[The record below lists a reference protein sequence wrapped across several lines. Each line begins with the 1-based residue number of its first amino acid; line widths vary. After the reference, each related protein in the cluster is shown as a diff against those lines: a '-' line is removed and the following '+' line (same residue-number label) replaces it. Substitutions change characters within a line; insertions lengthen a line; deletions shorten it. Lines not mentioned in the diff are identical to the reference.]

1 RGLRRSIQVE
11 KIPASKDPAGSAPCG
26 REKTPVTLQAAVRPR
41 REYVT
46 GFVTAGERKVPVV
59 STRLSW
65 RDVLGGWR
73 VRWDI
78 GRSRYAVLPGLYAV
92 GSPGGD
98 SPVLVT
104 ANYKLTF
111 DKLRAELGGLD
122 AWILV
127 LDTKGVNV
135 WCAAGKGTF
144 GTRELEQRVMAVKL
158 QDVVS
163 HRTLILPQ
171 LGATGV
177 SAHEVKRDSGWQVK
191 YGPVRARDIRTF
203 LSNGLK
209 KNNEMRTILFP
220 LTERMAIA
228 PAELVQSWPLL
239 LGIAAASALL
249 GLPFDGGYVGR
260 LLGVG
265 LPLIGAVAVGT
276 LLFPALLPY
285 VPFRAFSL
293 KGALLGALWG
303 VSASLVVRASLPG
316 AAALTLMAIPI
327 AAFLSMNFTG
337 SSTFTSQPGAALEVK
352 KGVIPMISS
361 LTIGLGLAVVT
372 RVLPL

>member
-1 RGLRRSIQVE
+1 ME
-11 KIPASKDPAGSAPCG
+11 KPSTARYSADSAVCG
-26 REKTPVTLQAAVRPR
+26 CGKTPVTLQAVARPR

-46 GFVTAGERKVPVV
+46 GFVTSGQRKVPVV

-65 RDVLGGWR
+65 RDVLGGWK

-78 GRSRYAVLPGLYAV
+78 GRSHYAILPGLYAA
-92 GSPGGD
+92 GSPGSS

-104 ANYKLTF
+104 ANYKLSF
-111 DKLRAELGGLD
+111 DRLRMELSGIN

-144 GTRELEQRVMAVKL
+144 GTRELEQRVAAVKL
-158 QDVVS
+158 QEVVS

-177 SAHEVKRDSGWQVK
+177 SAHEVKRDTGWQIK
-191 YGPVRARDIRTF
+191 YGPVRARDIRAF

-209 KNNEMRTILFP
+209 KTNEMRRVLFP

-228 PAELVQSWPLL
+228 PTELVQSWPLL
-239 LGIAAASALL
+239 LGIVAASVLL
-249 GLPFDGGYVGR
+249 GLPFDAGYTGR
-260 LLGVG
+260 ILLTCLPLLGAVG
-265 LPLIGAVAVGT
+265 VGT

-285 VPFRAFSL
+285 VPFQAFSL

-303 VSASLVVRASLPG
+303 IAISFVVRTSLPG
-316 AAALTLMAIPI
+316 AVALTLMATPI
-327 AAFLSMNFTG
+327 VAFLSMNFTG

-352 KGVIPMISS
+352 RGLVPMISS
-361 LTIGLGLAVVT
+361 LAIGLGLTIVT
-372 RVLPL
+372 RIVPL